1 MFCSFFP
8 TPSLLLKTKNKK
20 KSQWTEELPHRLD
33 FFPLLWVT
41 EKKRDT
47 NQIRQSNLTECW
59 ETGSWRRVKIT
70 QVYYLHQVCLELHL
84 YALLHRHTHTHITQH
99 LILLPGPLTVTVVSH
114 RPRPVLL
121 AVHGTIAQH
130 RLLPGWSQ
138 HTESVMSQNKSATR
152 RTSRQPRKR
161 CRRTTSVSKFLWQRK
176 INHVWQDVYV
186 KIRTK
191 EHQEWGSRRWPH
203 LQVAQSCQKTRGAR
217 VVHANHTRLHGT
229 MFG

>member
-1 MFCSFFP
+1 MNRRTARQTGFFFP
-8 TPSLLLKTKNKK
+8 FVGHREKETQTRSD
-20 KSQWTEELPHRLD
+20 SQM
-33 FFPLLWVT
+33 
-41 EKKRDT
+41 
-47 NQIRQSNLTECW
+47 LTECW
-59 ETGSWRRVKIT
+59 QTGSWRRVKIT
-70 QVYYLHQVCLELHL
+70 QVYYLHQICLELHL
-84 YALLHRHTHTHITQH
+84 YALLHRHTYITQH

-152 RTSRQPRKR
+152 PTSRQL
-161 CRRTTSVSKFLWQRK
+161 RRGVSDNLRFKILWQRK

-203 LQVAQSCQKTRGAR
+203 LQVAQSCNKPEGP
-217 VVHANHTRLHGT
+217 
-229 MFG
+229 